1 MRDKSRRHRLSP
13 SAHPRRRKT
22 RTLELNA
29 GGRQHATQTRVE
41 HIMVNIEGQAIEE
54 QADGAPTERAP
65 RDAGFWKRALA
76 LLIDA
81 CVVGTVV
88 SVLFLLL
95 ALAVPDVGKMIT
107 LNTPFGIG
115 TVEKVIED
123 KSTATPAGDGATLTT
138 TDKTI
143 EKTVLGRWVYRYR
156 IEGSGRETEGA
167 YYTTKFR
174 TYTRQQLDP
183 VTGEEIETAD
193 VDAIAFVVLMLYW
206 ILADAGLH
214 QGSLGKRLLGLKV
227 ADAKGQRLTLAAAA
241 GRNLLKILSA
251 VPALLGFMMAGWT
264 KRKQALHDKIT
275 GSYVIV
281 AR

>member
-1 MRDKSRRHRLSP
+1 
-13 SAHPRRRKT
+13 
-22 RTLELNA
+22 
-29 GGRQHATQTRVE
+29 
-41 HIMVNIEGQAIEE
+41 MVNIEGQAIEE
-54 QADGAPTERAP
+54 RADGAATERAP

-76 LLIDA
+76 LLLDA
-81 CVVGTVV
+81 CVVGTIV

-193 VDAIAFVVLMLYW
+193 VDVIAFVVLMLYW
-206 ILADAGLH
+206 ILADAGRH

-227 ADAKGQRLTLAAAA
+227 ADANCQRLTLAAAA

-281 AR
+281 AL